1 MQPELVIKLFT
12 VYATSLY
19 GSCLWQLNCKE
30 HLQLNKSW
38 NTALK
43 IIWDLPL
50 ATHTR
55 FLERLSPVPHLESVL
70 TGHYI
75 GFLESLARTKQPI
88 LSLIFSTSMNN
99 RRTKT
104 GQNIWYLIGKH
115 SQASFD
121 DLLLQRQDIKRSI
134 VNPLDSEEVWK
145 VDILREIALFKKGMI
160 DIDFAEGEL
169 DDILDKICTD

>member
-1 MQPELVIKLFT
+1 MLHPCMAPV
-12 VYATSLY
+12 Y
-19 GSCLWQLNCKE
+19 GSSTVNSISSWTSPGTQLWRSYGTFL
-30 HLQLNKSW
+30 LL
-38 NTALK
+38 
-43 IIWDLPL
+43 
-50 ATHTR
+50 HT
-55 FLERLSPVPHLESVL
+55 P
-70 TGHYI
+70 
-75 GFLESLARTKQPI
+75 GFLRDCLQFPIWSLSWLARTMQPI

-121 DLLLQRQDIKRSI
+121 DLLQQRQYIKRSI

-160 DIDFAEGEL
+160 DIDFDEGDL